1 MKFLILFT
9 LFNLAFAE
17 TTLDEKSTAEI
28 AEPKKEELQTEKV
41 ELVKE
46 TESEKT
52 ALETEPE
59 KALVENEPKAESAES
74 AVSEKPVVKE
84 ESKVE
89 PETSETESVSNVDE
103 AKTEASASS
112 GVKYVCD
119 EGRSY
124 TLYEPGNDS
133 NHLCELDAGHTEQP
147 ADWYALHDANFC
159 KGKIE
164 ELISLYNCTQETQ

>member
-9 LFNLAFAE
+9 LFNLAYAE
-17 TTLDEKSTAEI
+17 TTLDEKSTAEV
-28 AEPKKEELQTEKV
+28 AEPKTEELQTEKV

-59 KALVENEPKAESAES
+59 KALVENELKAES

-103 AKTEASASS
+103 IKTEISASS

-147 ADWYALHDANFC
+147 ADWYALHDASFC

-164 ELISLYNCTQETQ
+164 ELISLFNCAQETQ